1 MPSCRLILKEEEEA
15 YIVTTSFNHVI
26 SYYIEALGALGS
38 LLQKSD
44 SESISPLKKQSR
56 DRKIV
61 KTKRGFKERIYIW
74 NLFIL
79 SKIET
84 ERYNNEIGSHALSE
98 QILGRMLDVVI
109 GERGDE
115 VVAVIVVLLVADFD
129 ALDAG
134 FLSGLFEVFGEELA
148 LLVEVVAGALV

>member
-1 MPSCRLILKEEEEA
+1 MELI
-15 YIVTTSFNHVI
+15 YS
-26 SYYIEALGALGS
+26 IE
-38 LLQKSD
+38 
-44 SESISPLKKQSR
+44 
-56 DRKIV
+56 DR
-61 KTKRGFKERIYIW
+61 
-74 NLFIL
+74 N
-79 SKIET
+79 